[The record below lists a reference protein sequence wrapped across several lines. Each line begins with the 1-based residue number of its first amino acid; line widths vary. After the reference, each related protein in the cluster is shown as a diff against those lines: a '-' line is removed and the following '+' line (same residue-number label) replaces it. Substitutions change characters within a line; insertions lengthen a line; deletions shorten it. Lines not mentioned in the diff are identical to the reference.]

1 MSLSSLDILSPKITL
16 NYNGNNCHASRIG
29 GFLSF
34 SLLVLLCII
43 IFYYFWDIFEPKY
56 YSSFIYEDN
65 VINNKIIQKI
75 NYSEINH
82 FIQIYSDSNNGY
94 FGDIDNKNII
104 IYAIKENNIN
114 NYHNNNYFNL
124 NLSNTEHWLY
134 DKCNKLYD
142 INELFPND
150 LPRNLYNFTSSICIR
165 YYYNPINKKY
175 YEVGFDGYIDPTL
188 ETYDLNEKKF
198 AYKIIIEKCINNTFV
213 NNILGNICNTENNI
227 NKYLN
232 IYNELFIYVFDNKI
246 VPFTNKKPFEKY
258 LYSISTTLHQ
268 TSYFENNIIFLP
280 LKLIIKKGTIIK
292 KSTNYSSYIFNS
304 HYKNEKI
311 CNIEYQNLLG
321 VFNFYLDNKIL
332 TYQLNL
338 FNIIDILSNIG
349 GLVKILFFIF
359 QTLNYLNQRY
369 IIIENTKD
377 LFKIGCGFESNL
389 IDSKDNNFENI
400 KQSFSK
406 NYKIKKLESNGEISP
421 KLIRNFSPIM
431 NKKKLLK
438 GMNKFSC
445 SKNNINLY
453 PINIICTKKSDNN
466 LNNNNNNNNSLSKQ
480 NTITFN
486 KKKINRRKSY
496 LSQGYH
502 KSKDNKNDSII
513 INNQTFYENEPNN
526 DEIQSNFI
534 DQNDIISNH
543 NYRKESNLKCDV
555 SKKSNNEF
563 YPIYTN
569 KKSKKINLVVSP
581 SNIKE
586 KSERNSHY
594 SFKRTKDSHNIRHKS
609 INYTNQKK
617 FFRNSIFNK
626 NHLIPKNSSELINDS
641 SKQIL
646 VNNKNLLISINNN
659 YNKTHRNKNDENNC
673 KLGLFNNSYLINSTK
688 NLNTLANN
696 GNDNSDPLLFL
707 KTLIK
712 NKLKSEMSEIKEDT
726 VTNKKIKYFEFFK
739 SLFICS
745 KKLDNRIHLINNFR
759 IKLLS
764 EEHLYRN
771 HVNLYLIQKI
781 FQIDEAFK
789 FDIKEIYNNL

>member
-1 MSLSSLDILSPKITL
+1 MSLSSFDILSPKITL
-16 NYNGNNCHASRIG
+16 SYNGNNCHASRIG

-65 VINNKIIQKI
+65 VINDKIIQTI
-75 NYSEINH
+75 NDSEINH

-104 IYAIKENNIN
+104 IYAIKENNMN

-134 DKCNKLYD
+134 DKCDKLYD

-150 LPRNLYNFTSSICIR
+150 LPSNLYNFTSSICIR

-175 YEVGFDGYIDPTL
+175 YEVGFDGYIQPTL

-213 NNILGNICNTENNI
+213 NNILGYKCNTENNI
-227 NKYLN
+227 NKYLD
-232 IYNELFIYVFDNKI
+232 IYNELFIYIFDNKI
-246 VPFTNKKPFEKY
+246 VPFTNNKPFEKY

-292 KSTNYSSYIFNS
+292 KTSNYLSYIFNS
-304 HYKNEKI
+304 HYTNEKL
-311 CNIEYQNLLG
+311 CNIEYPNLLG

-332 TYQLNL
+332 TYQLIL
-338 FNIIDILSNIG
+338 FNVIDILSNIG

-369 IIIENTKD
+369 TIIEHTKD
-377 LFKIGCGFESNL
+377 LFKIGYGFESNI
-389 IDSKDNNFENI
+389 IDSKDINFENM
-400 KQSFSK
+400 KQTFSK
-406 NYKIKKLESNGEISP
+406 NYKIKQLESNGEISP

-438 GMNKFSC
+438 GMNKSRLSC

-453 PINIICTKKSDNN
+453 PLNIISKKSDNN
-466 LNNNNNNNNSLSKQ
+466 INNNNNNNSLSKQ
-480 NTITFN
+480 NTITFK
-486 KKKINRRKSY
+486 KKKIDKRKSY
-496 LSQGYH
+496 LSQGYR
-502 KSKDNKNDSII
+502 KSKENSII
-513 INNQTFYENEPNN
+513 IKNQTFYENEPSNY
-526 DEIQSNFI
+526 EIQSNI
-534 DQNDIISNH
+534 INQNDIISNH
-543 NYRKESNLKCDV
+543 NYPKESNLKFDIY
-555 SKKSNNEF
+555 EF
-563 YPIYTN
+563 SHINRN
-569 KKSKKINLVVSP
+569 KKAKKTNLVVPP

-586 KSERNSHY
+586 KSEGNSHY
-594 SFKRTKDSHNIRHKS
+594 SFKKPKESHNIRHKS

-659 YNKTHRNKNDENNC
+659 YNKTHRYKYDENNC
-673 KLGLFNNSYLINSTK
+673 KGLFNNSYLINSTK

-712 NKLKSEMSEIKEDT
+712 NKLKSEISEIKEDT
-726 VTNKKIKYFEFFK
+726 IANKKIKYFEFFK

-745 KKLDNRIHLINNFR
+745 KKLDNRIHLINSFR

-789 FDIKEIYNNL
+789 FDIKELYNNL